1 MMMRSPAGPRPT
13 AAHLVKVEK
22 SLLTPTLS
30 GLLILNDGTFIQNK
44 LVFRL
49 FLNSFH
55 HLNFLKNI
63 NDNYRNFAEI
73 RNYDLRRNHILIM
86 NLISAS
92 ESEIQ
97 IKIFT
102 CVLENSLR
110 AFSTMNYAKII
121 NLS

>member
-1 MMMRSPAGPRPT
+1 MMEP
-13 AAHLVKVEK
+13 LFK
-22 SLLTPTLS
+22 
-30 GLLILNDGTFIQNK
+30 II
-44 LVFRL
+44 FRL

-97 IKIFT
+97 IEIFLKI
-102 CVLENSLR
+102 V
-110 AFSTMNYAKII
+110 
-121 NLS
+121 